1 MTSLHS
7 CSPPP
12 CWFISLY
19 RCRERVST
27 STKVIT
33 RTIRVVVYTYI
44 YIFTRAMFPLDAMPD
59 PRAVARGGISS
70 AVTNFYSVLS
80 PLFITEFQRRRDAR
94 SKVFAAR
101 SAVAA
106 KYWAKSLTKN
116 RWGRRVGPAIKF
128 AKRILVRGGNHSDGA
143 TSSICRQSEAGLKD

>member
-1 MTSLHS
+1 
-7 CSPPP
+7 
-12 CWFISLY
+12 
-19 RCRERVST
+19 
-27 STKVIT
+27 
-33 RTIRVVVYTYI
+33 
-44 YIFTRAMFPLDAMPD
+44 MFPLDAMPD